1 MDSERSLLACGSIA
15 VSSPAVSA
23 RINLQSFRMFARR
36 LFAIAFWYGVI
47 ALAPMYVL
55 EDWIGT
61 QSPPAITHPEFYY
74 GFVGVALAW
83 QFAFL
88 IIAQDPVRYRPIMI
102 PSILEKLG
110 FGVACVVLF
119 ASQRITS
126 SMFVC
131 GLVDLIFAG
140 LFTYAYVQTRAKV

>member
-1 MDSERSLLACGSIA
+1 
-15 VSSPAVSA
+15 
-23 RINLQSFRMFARR
+23 MFARR

-47 ALAPMYVL
+47 ALAPMYLL
-55 EDWIGT
+55 EGWIGA

-88 IIAQDPVRYRPIMI
+88 IIAQDPVRYRPIML

-119 ASQRITS
+119 ALQRLTP
-126 SMFVC
+126 SMLAC
-131 GLVDLIFAG
+131 GCGDLIFAG
-140 LFTYAYVQTRAKV
+140 LFAYAYVKTPARM